1 MLLIEALFLVD
12 IPLQITSG
20 NIYNV
25 KSIIAEMNMPM
36 IRGKAIDTTTYYD
49 NNYIFLPMDI
59 PLMRL

>member
-36 IRGKAIDTTTYYD
+36 IKGKPIDITTYYD